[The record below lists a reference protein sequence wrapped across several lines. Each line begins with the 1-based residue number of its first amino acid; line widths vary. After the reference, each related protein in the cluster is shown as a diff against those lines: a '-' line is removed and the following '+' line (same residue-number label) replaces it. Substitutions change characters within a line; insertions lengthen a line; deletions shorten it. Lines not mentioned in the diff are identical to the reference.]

1 MKSTVK
7 LWFTNTHLIQTP
19 HYCGQ
24 FELSPRKD
32 IPYIFSKFN
41 PAYDGH
47 PIKYTGYFLWSTQFA

>member
-7 LWFTNTHLIQTP
+7 PWFTNTHLIQTP

-24 FELSPRKD
+24 FELSPRKE

-41 PAYDGH
+41 PA
-47 PIKYTGYFLWSTQFA
+47 